1 VLALC
6 YPRFLPWLAPVTMG
20 LCAVALVLLG
30 AARLARAARPA
41 MAVGM
46 AVGMATG
53 VASVLVAPGAW
64 SVSALDPR
72 YSEAGG
78 MGRVGPTS
86 RQASDKPVEG
96 LSSHQRSLLAYVKA
110 HRAGAKYLFA
120 VDRWYDAS
128 PYILST
134 GVSILPMGG
143 YTGQVPFPTL
153 SQFSR
158 LVTAGQLHYV
168 LSRADR
174 HAGGSPGST
183 TAHVMSW
190 VRSRCTLVPESSYGG
205 PLLPYRPGHTVRGL
219 LTAGP
224 NWELRRC

>member
-41 MAVGM
+41 MAI
-46 AVGMATG
+46 GMATG
-53 VASVLVAPGAW
+53 VASVLVGPGAW

-86 RQASDKPVEG
+86 HQGYIGRNPG
-96 LSSHQRSLLAYVKA
+96 LTPHQRTMLAYVRA

-120 VDRWYDAS
+120 VARWKDAS
-128 PYILST
+128 PYILYA
-134 GVSILPMGG
+134 GVPILPMGG
-143 YTGQVPFPTL
+143 FTGQVPFPTL

-174 HAGGSPGST
+174 HARGSSAST
-183 TAHVMSW
+183 TAQVMSW
-190 VRSRCTLVPESSYGG
+190 VRSSCTLVPDSAYGG
-205 PLLPYRPGHTVRGL
+205 PLFPVTRAGAVGGPHT
-219 LTAGP
+219 AASP
-224 NWELRRC
+224 KWELRRCG